1 VVYPSLL
8 ARGRDKEKLSG
19 VEKQLLVQFLQRATH
34 SFNGEASTC
43 MSTEEIIFALVAVG
57 QSCRLWQ

>member
-34 SFNGEASTC
+34 SFNGEA
-43 MSTEEIIFALVAVG
+43 
-57 QSCRLWQ
+57 